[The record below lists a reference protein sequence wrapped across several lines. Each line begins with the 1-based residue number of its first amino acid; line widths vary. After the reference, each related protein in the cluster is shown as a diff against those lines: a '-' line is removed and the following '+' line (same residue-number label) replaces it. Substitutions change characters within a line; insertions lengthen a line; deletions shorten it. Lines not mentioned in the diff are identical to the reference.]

1 MAWWGWQD
9 PIDTVLA
16 NQRVIISM
24 LQRVLNQE
32 TKIMA
37 TIADVQASVANE
49 TTVVGG
55 VVTLLNQLS
64 DLLKAA
70 IASNDPVALQAVVDS
85 INANA
90 TTLAAAVTKNTP
102 AASSKG

>member
-1 MAWWGWQD
+1 
-9 PIDTVLA
+9 
-16 NQRVIISM
+16 
-24 LQRVLNQE
+24 
-32 TKIMA
+32 MA
-37 TIADVQASVANE
+37 TIADVQAAVTNE

-64 DLLKAA
+64 ALLKAA
-70 IASNDPVALQAVVDS
+70 IASNDPAALQAVVDS

-90 TTLAAAVTKNTP
+90 TTLANAVNANTP